1 MPGLPCTICLTPTA
15 TSTGKDQTGFET
27 PQYPVVQGPIAAPPS
42 QSSSFIRV
50 ALLQSDPGAH
60 ERASP
65 QDVATAAVA
74 LSAGGEEDIAGVAWV
89 HPLLEAAPAWVAG
102 TPQVTLTG
110 TVPPLMFHTL

>member
-1 MPGLPCTICLTPTA
+1 MPGLPCNICLTPPA
-15 TSTGKDQTGFET
+15 ASTGRFET
-27 PQYPVVQGPIAAPPS
+27 PQCPVVQGPIAAPTS
-42 QSSSFIRV
+42 QSSSFSRV
-50 ALLQSDPGAH
+50 ALLHSDPGAH

-74 LSAGGEEDIAGVAWV
+74 LSAGGEGDIAGVAWV

-110 TVPPLMFHTL
+110 TAHR